1 MKLKYYLRGLG
12 IGILVTTVILSLAGI
27 GRKNMTDEEVIK
39 RAKELGMV
47 ESTLLSD
54 LADQAKADEVKPT
67 EPETSPQPE
76 ETLPPETTP
85 ETAPEQENDTE
96 QKTPAAQENGTEQET
111 ASGQENGTEQET
123 TSGQENDTEKE
134 TSPGQDN
141 NTEPEKATEP
151 ATTPT
156 PETPVSPEDGSS
168 DTPAGETFTLVIGR
182 GESSTTVSK
191 NLQKA
196 GIVEDAAVFDKF
208 LCNNGYDK
216 KIITGTYEIPYGA
229 SEEEIAKIITRK

>member
-12 IGILVTTVILSLAGI
+12 IGILITTVILSLAGI
-27 GRKNMTDEEVIK
+27 GRKNMTDEEVVK

-54 LADQAKADEVKPT
+54 LPDQTKAEEVRPT
-67 EPETSPQPE
+67 EPETSLLPETSEPETSPEPETSLQPETSEPETSEPEVSPEPE
-76 ETLPPETTP
+76 ETASTP
-85 ETAPEQENDTE
+85 ETPVAPEE
-96 QKTPAAQENGTEQET
+96 TPVA
-111 ASGQENGTEQET
+111 
-123 TSGQENDTEKE
+123 
-134 TSPGQDN
+134 
-141 NTEPEKATEP
+141 PE
-151 ATTPT
+151 
-156 PETPVSPEDGSS
+156 ETPVSPEDGNP
-168 DTPAGETFTLVIGR
+168 DTPAGETVTLVIGR

-191 NLQKA
+191 NLKKA
-196 GIVEDAAVFDKF
+196 GIVEDAAAFDRF

>member
-12 IGILVTTVILSLAGI
+12 IGILVTTVILSLAGV
-27 GRKNMTDEEVIK
+27 GRKNMTDEEVVK

-54 LADQAKADEVKPT
+54 LPDQTKTDEVRPT
-67 EPETSPQPE
+67 EPEISLQPE
-76 ETLPPETTP
+76 
-85 ETAPEQENDTE
+85 
-96 QKTPAAQENGTEQET
+96 
-111 ASGQENGTEQET
+111 
-123 TSGQENDTEKE
+123 TS
-134 TSPGQDN
+134 
-141 NTEPEKATEP
+141 EPEAGPE
-151 ATTPT
+151 AEESAST
-156 PETPVSPEDGSS
+156 PETPEAPEETPVAPEETPGSPEDGNP
-168 DTPAGETFTLVIGR
+168 DTPAGETVTLVIGR

-191 NLQKA
+191 NLKKA
-196 GIVEDAAVFDKF
+196 GIVEDAAAFDRF

>member
-12 IGILVTTVILSLAGI
+12 IGILVTTVILSLAGV
-27 GRKNMTDEEVIK
+27 GRKNMTDEEVVK

-54 LADQAKADEVKPT
+54 LPDQTKTDEVRPT
-67 EPETSPQPE
+67 EPEISLQPETSEPEESASTPKTPEAPE
-76 ETLPPETTP
+76 ETTTTP
-85 ETAPEQENDTE
+85 ETPAAPEETTTTPE
-96 QKTPAAQENGTEQET
+96 TPAAPEETTTTQET
-111 ASGQENGTEQET
+111 PTA
-123 TSGQENDTEKE
+123 
-134 TSPGQDN
+134 
-141 NTEPEKATEP
+141 PE
-151 ATTPT
+151 
-156 PETPVSPEDGSS
+156 ETPVSPEDGNP
-168 DTPAGETFTLVIGR
+168 DTPTGETVTLVIGR

-191 NLQKA
+191 NLKKA
-196 GIVEDAAVFDKF
+196 GIVEDAAAFDRF

>member
-12 IGILVTTVILSLAGI
+12 IGILVTTVILSLAGV
-27 GRKNMTDEEVIK
+27 GRKNMTDEEVVK

-54 LADQAKADEVKPT
+54 LPDQTKTDEVRPT
-67 EPETSPQPE
+67 EPEISLQPETSEPEAGPEPEESASTPETPEAPE
-76 ETLPPETTP
+76 ETPEAPKETP
-85 ETAPEQENDTE
+85 VAPE
-96 QKTPAAQENGTEQET
+96 
-111 ASGQENGTEQET
+111 
-123 TSGQENDTEKE
+123 
-134 TSPGQDN
+134 
-141 NTEPEKATEP
+141 
-151 ATTPT
+151 
-156 PETPVSPEDGSS
+156 ETPVSPEDGNP
-168 DTPAGETFTLVIGR
+168 DIPAGETVTLVIGR

-191 NLQKA
+191 NLKKA
-196 GIVEDAAVFDKF
+196 GIVEDAAAFDRF

>member
-12 IGILVTTVILSLAGI
+12 IGILITTVILSLAGI
-27 GRKNMTDEEVIK
+27 GRKNMTDEEVVK

-54 LADQAKADEVKPT
+54 LPDQTKAEEVRPT
-67 EPETSPQPE
+67 EPETSLQPETSEQESSAEPETSEPETLEPEVSPEPE
-76 ETLPPETTP
+76 ETASTP
-85 ETAPEQENDTE
+85 ETPAAPEE
-96 QKTPAAQENGTEQET
+96 TPVA
-111 ASGQENGTEQET
+111 
-123 TSGQENDTEKE
+123 
-134 TSPGQDN
+134 
-141 NTEPEKATEP
+141 PE
-151 ATTPT
+151 
-156 PETPVSPEDGSS
+156 ETPVSPEDGNP
-168 DTPAGETFTLVIGR
+168 DTPAGETVTLVIGR

-191 NLQKA
+191 NLKKA
-196 GIVEDAAVFDKF
+196 GIVEDAAAFDRF

>member
-12 IGILVTTVILSLAGI
+12 IGILITTVILSLAGI
-27 GRKNMTDEEVIK
+27 GRKNMTDEEVVK

-54 LADQAKADEVKPT
+54 LPDQTKAEEVRPT
-67 EPETSPQPE
+67 EPETLEPETSLQPETSEQENSAEPETSEPETSEPEVSPEPEESASTPETPVAPE
-76 ETLPPETTP
+76 ETPV
-85 ETAPEQENDTE
+85 APE
-96 QKTPAAQENGTEQET
+96 
-111 ASGQENGTEQET
+111 
-123 TSGQENDTEKE
+123 
-134 TSPGQDN
+134 
-141 NTEPEKATEP
+141 
-151 ATTPT
+151 
-156 PETPVSPEDGSS
+156 ETPVSPEDGNP
-168 DTPAGETFTLVIGR
+168 DTPAGETVTLVIGR

-191 NLQKA
+191 NLKKA
-196 GIVEDAAVFDKF
+196 GIVEDAAAFDRF

>member
-12 IGILVTTVILSLAGI
+12 IGILITTVILSLAGI
-27 GRKNMTDEEVIK
+27 GRKNMTDEEVVK

-54 LADQAKADEVKPT
+54 LPDQTKAEEVRPT
-67 EPETSPQPE
+67 EPETPEPETSLQPE
-76 ETLPPETTP
+76 TSEQEISAEPEAGPGPETSEPETLEPEVSSEPEESASTP
-85 ETAPEQENDTE
+85 ETPVAP
-96 QKTPAAQENGTEQET
+96 K
-111 ASGQENGTEQET
+111 
-123 TSGQENDTEKE
+123 
-134 TSPGQDN
+134 
-141 NTEPEKATEP
+141 
-151 ATTPT
+151 
-156 PETPVSPEDGSS
+156 ETPVSPEDGNP
-168 DTPAGETFTLVIGR
+168 DTPAGETVTLVIGR

-196 GIVEDAAVFDKF
+196 GIVEDAAAFDRF

>member
-12 IGILVTTVILSLAGI
+12 IGILVTTVILSLAGV
-27 GRKNMTDEEVIK
+27 GRKNMTDEEVVK

-54 LADQAKADEVKPT
+54 LPDQTKTDEVRPT
-67 EPETSPQPE
+67 EPEISLQPETSEPEAGPESEESASTPETPEAPE
-76 ETLPPETTP
+76 ETPVAPEETP
-85 ETAPEQENDTE
+85 EAPE
-96 QKTPAAQENGTEQET
+96 
-111 ASGQENGTEQET
+111 
-123 TSGQENDTEKE
+123 
-134 TSPGQDN
+134 
-141 NTEPEKATEP
+141 
-151 ATTPT
+151 
-156 PETPVSPEDGSS
+156 ETPVSPEDGNP
-168 DTPAGETFTLVIGR
+168 DIPAGETVTLVIGR

-191 NLQKA
+191 NLKKA
-196 GIVEDAAVFDKF
+196 GIVEDAAAFDRF

>member
-12 IGILVTTVILSLAGI
+12 IGILITTVILSLAGI
-27 GRKNMTDEEVIK
+27 GRKNMTDEEVVK

-54 LADQAKADEVKPT
+54 LPDQTKAEEVRPT
-67 EPETSPQPE
+67 EPETLEPETLEPETSEQETSLQPETSEQENSAEPETSEPETSEPEVSPEPE
-76 ETLPPETTP
+76 ETASTP
-85 ETAPEQENDTE
+85 ETPAAPEE
-96 QKTPAAQENGTEQET
+96 TPVA
-111 ASGQENGTEQET
+111 
-123 TSGQENDTEKE
+123 
-134 TSPGQDN
+134 
-141 NTEPEKATEP
+141 PE
-151 ATTPT
+151 
-156 PETPVSPEDGSS
+156 ETPVSPEDGNP
-168 DTPAGETFTLVIGR
+168 DTPAGKTVTLVIGR

-191 NLQKA
+191 NLKKA
-196 GIVEDAAVFDKF
+196 GIVEDAAAFDRF

>member
-12 IGILVTTVILSLAGI
+12 IGILVTTVILSLAGV
-27 GRKNMTDEEVIK
+27 GRKNMTDEEVVK

-54 LADQAKADEVKPT
+54 LPDQTKTDEVRPT
-67 EPETSPQPE
+67 EPETSLQPETSEPEPEESASTPETPEAPE
-76 ETLPPETTP
+76 ETPVASEETP
-85 ETAPEQENDTE
+85 EAPE
-96 QKTPAAQENGTEQET
+96 
-111 ASGQENGTEQET
+111 
-123 TSGQENDTEKE
+123 
-134 TSPGQDN
+134 
-141 NTEPEKATEP
+141 
-151 ATTPT
+151 
-156 PETPVSPEDGSS
+156 ETPVSPEDGNP
-168 DTPAGETFTLVIGR
+168 DTSAWETVTLVIGR

-191 NLQKA
+191 NLKKA
-196 GIVEDAAVFDKF
+196 GIVEDAAAFDRF

>member
-12 IGILVTTVILSLAGI
+12 IGILVTTVILSLAGV
-27 GRKNMTDEEVIK
+27 GRKNMTDEEVVK

-54 LADQAKADEVKPT
+54 LPDQTKTEEVRPT
-67 EPETSPQPE
+67 EPEISLQPE
-76 ETLPPETTP
+76 
-85 ETAPEQENDTE
+85 
-96 QKTPAAQENGTEQET
+96 
-111 ASGQENGTEQET
+111 
-123 TSGQENDTEKE
+123 TS
-134 TSPGQDN
+134 
-141 NTEPEKATEP
+141 EPEESAS
-151 ATTPT
+151 T
-156 PETPVSPEDGSS
+156 PETPAAPEETTTTQETPTASEETTTTQETPVAPEETSVSPEDGNP
-168 DTPAGETFTLVIGR
+168 DTPAGETVTLVIGR

-191 NLQKA
+191 NLKKA
-196 GIVEDAAVFDKF
+196 GIVEDAAAFDRF

>member
-12 IGILVTTVILSLAGI
+12 IGILVTTVILSLAGV
-27 GRKNMTDEEVIK
+27 GRKNMTDEEVVK

-54 LADQAKADEVKPT
+54 LPDQTKTDEVRPT
-67 EPETSPQPE
+67 EPEISLQPETSEPETGPELEESASTPETPAAPE
-76 ETLPPETTP
+76 ETTTTP
-85 ETAPEQENDTE
+85 ETPAAPEETTTTPE
-96 QKTPAAQENGTEQET
+96 TPAAPEET
-111 ASGQENGTEQET
+111 I
-123 TSGQENDTEKE
+123 
-134 TSPGQDN
+134 
-141 NTEPEKATEP
+141 
-151 ATTPT
+151 TTPET
-156 PETPVSPEDGSS
+156 PAAPEETPVSPEDGNP
-168 DTPAGETFTLVIGR
+168 DTPTGETVTLVIGR

-191 NLQKA
+191 NLKKA
-196 GIVEDAAVFDKF
+196 GIVEDAAAFDRF

>member
-12 IGILVTTVILSLAGI
+12 IGILITTVILSLAGI
-27 GRKNMTDEEVIK
+27 GRKNMTDEEVVK

-54 LADQAKADEVKPT
+54 LPDQTKAEEVRPT
-67 EPETSPQPE
+67 EPETSLQPE
-76 ETLPPETTP
+76 TSEQESSAEPETSEPETLEPEVSSEPEGSASTP
-85 ETAPEQENDTE
+85 ETPVAP
-96 QKTPAAQENGTEQET
+96 K
-111 ASGQENGTEQET
+111 
-123 TSGQENDTEKE
+123 
-134 TSPGQDN
+134 
-141 NTEPEKATEP
+141 
-151 ATTPT
+151 
-156 PETPVSPEDGSS
+156 ETPVSPEDGNP
-168 DTPAGETFTLVIGR
+168 DTPAGETVTLVIGR

-196 GIVEDAAVFDKF
+196 GIVEDAAAFDRF

>member
-12 IGILVTTVILSLAGI
+12 IGILVTTVILSLAGV
-27 GRKNMTDEEVIK
+27 GRKNMTDEEVVK

-54 LADQAKADEVKPT
+54 LPDQTKTDEVRPT
-67 EPETSPQPE
+67 EPEISLQPETSEPEESASTPETPVAPE
-76 ETLPPETTP
+76 ETPMAPEETP
-85 ETAPEQENDTE
+85 EAPEE
-96 QKTPAAQENGTEQET
+96 TPVA
-111 ASGQENGTEQET
+111 
-123 TSGQENDTEKE
+123 
-134 TSPGQDN
+134 
-141 NTEPEKATEP
+141 PE
-151 ATTPT
+151 
-156 PETPVSPEDGSS
+156 ETPVSPEDGNP
-168 DTPAGETFTLVIGR
+168 DIPAGETVTLVIGR

-191 NLQKA
+191 NLKKA
-196 GIVEDAAVFDKF
+196 GIVEDAAAFDRF

>member
-12 IGILVTTVILSLAGI
+12 IGILVTTVILSLAGV
-27 GRKNMTDEEVIK
+27 GRKNMTDEEAVK

-54 LADQAKADEVKPT
+54 LPDQTKTDEVRPT
-67 EPETSPQPE
+67 EPGISLQPETSEPE
-76 ETLPPETTP
+76 ESASTPETPEASEETTTTP
-85 ETAPEQENDTE
+85 ETPAAPEE
-96 QKTPAAQENGTEQET
+96 TPVA
-111 ASGQENGTEQET
+111 
-123 TSGQENDTEKE
+123 
-134 TSPGQDN
+134 
-141 NTEPEKATEP
+141 PE
-151 ATTPT
+151 
-156 PETPVSPEDGSS
+156 ETPVSPEDGNP
-168 DTPAGETFTLVIGR
+168 DIPAGETVTLVIGR

-191 NLQKA
+191 NLKKA
-196 GIVEDAAVFDKF
+196 GIVEDAAAFDRF

>member
-12 IGILVTTVILSLAGI
+12 IGILVTTVILSLASV
-27 GRKNMTDEEVIK
+27 GRKNMTYEEVVK

-54 LADQAKADEVKPT
+54 LPDQTKTDEVRPT
-67 EPETSPQPE
+67 EPEISLQPETSEPEESASTPETPEAPE
-76 ETLPPETTP
+76 ETPV
-85 ETAPEQENDTE
+85 APED
-96 QKTPAAQENGTEQET
+96 
-111 ASGQENGTEQET
+111 
-123 TSGQENDTEKE
+123 
-134 TSPGQDN
+134 
-141 NTEPEKATEP
+141 
-151 ATTPT
+151 
-156 PETPVSPEDGSS
+156 TPVSPEDGNP
-168 DTPAGETFTLVIGR
+168 DTPTGETVTLVIGR

-191 NLQKA
+191 NLKKA
-196 GIVEDAAVFDKF
+196 GIVEDAAAFDRF

>member
-12 IGILVTTVILSLAGI
+12 IGILITTVILGLAGI
-27 GRKNMTDEEVIK
+27 GRKNMTDEEVVK

-54 LADQAKADEVKPT
+54 LPDQTKAEEVRPT
-67 EPETSPQPE
+67 EPGTPEPEVSPEPETSLQPE
-76 ETLPPETTP
+76 TSEQENSAEPEAGPEPETSEPEVSPELEESASTP
-85 ETAPEQENDTE
+85 ETPVAPE
-96 QKTPAAQENGTEQET
+96 
-111 ASGQENGTEQET
+111 
-123 TSGQENDTEKE
+123 
-134 TSPGQDN
+134 
-141 NTEPEKATEP
+141 
-151 ATTPT
+151 
-156 PETPVSPEDGSS
+156 ETPVSPEDGNP
-168 DTPAGETFTLVIGR
+168 DTPAGETVTLVIGR

-191 NLQKA
+191 NLKKA
-196 GIVEDAAVFDKF
+196 GIVEDAAAFDRF

>member
-12 IGILVTTVILSLAGI
+12 IGILITTVILSLAGI
-27 GRKNMTDEEVIK
+27 GRKNMTDEEVVK

-54 LADQAKADEVKPT
+54 LPDQTKAEEVRPT
-67 EPETSPQPE
+67 EPEASLQPETSEQEISAKPEAGPEPETSEPEVSPEPE
-76 ETLPPETTP
+76 ETASTP
-85 ETAPEQENDTE
+85 ETPAAPEE
-96 QKTPAAQENGTEQET
+96 TPVA
-111 ASGQENGTEQET
+111 
-123 TSGQENDTEKE
+123 
-134 TSPGQDN
+134 
-141 NTEPEKATEP
+141 PE
-151 ATTPT
+151 
-156 PETPVSPEDGSS
+156 ETPVSPEDGNP
-168 DTPAGETFTLVIGR
+168 DTPAGETVTLVIGR

-191 NLQKA
+191 NLKKA
-196 GIVEDAAVFDKF
+196 GIVEDAAAFDRF

>member
-27 GRKNMTDEEVIK
+27 GRKNMTDEEVVK

-54 LADQAKADEVKPT
+54 LPDQTKTDNVRPT
-67 EPETSPQPE
+67 EPETSLQPETSEPEESASTPETPETPKETPVAPE
-76 ETLPPETTP
+76 ETPV
-85 ETAPEQENDTE
+85 APEE
-96 QKTPAAQENGTEQET
+96 TPVA
-111 ASGQENGTEQET
+111 
-123 TSGQENDTEKE
+123 
-134 TSPGQDN
+134 
-141 NTEPEKATEP
+141 PE
-151 ATTPT
+151 
-156 PETPVSPEDGSS
+156 ETPVSPEDGNP
-168 DTPAGETFTLVIGR
+168 DTSAGETVTLVIGR

-191 NLQKA
+191 NLKKA
-196 GIVEDAAVFDKF
+196 GIVEDAAAFDRF

>member
-12 IGILVTTVILSLAGI
+12 IGILITTVILSLAGI
-27 GRKNMTDEEVIK
+27 GRKNMTDEEVVK

-54 LADQAKADEVKPT
+54 LPDQTKAEEVRPT
-67 EPETSPQPE
+67 VPETSLQPETSEQENSAEPEAGPGPETSEPETLEPEAGAGPE
-76 ETLPPETTP
+76 ESASTP
-85 ETAPEQENDTE
+85 ETPVAPE
-96 QKTPAAQENGTEQET
+96 
-111 ASGQENGTEQET
+111 
-123 TSGQENDTEKE
+123 
-134 TSPGQDN
+134 
-141 NTEPEKATEP
+141 
-151 ATTPT
+151 
-156 PETPVSPEDGSS
+156 ETPVSPEDGNP
-168 DTPAGETFTLVIGR
+168 DTPAGETVTLVIGR

-191 NLQKA
+191 NLKKA
-196 GIVEDAAVFDKF
+196 GIVEDAAAFDRF

>member
-12 IGILVTTVILSLAGI
+12 IGILVTTVILSLAGV
-27 GRKNMTDEEVIK
+27 GRKNMTDEEVVK

-54 LADQAKADEVKPT
+54 LPDQTKTDEVRPT
-67 EPETSPQPE
+67 EPEISLQPETSEPEAGPEPEESASTPETPEAPE
-76 ETLPPETTP
+76 ETPVAPEETP
-85 ETAPEQENDTE
+85 EAPKETPVAPE
-96 QKTPAAQENGTEQET
+96 
-111 ASGQENGTEQET
+111 
-123 TSGQENDTEKE
+123 
-134 TSPGQDN
+134 
-141 NTEPEKATEP
+141 
-151 ATTPT
+151 
-156 PETPVSPEDGSS
+156 ETPVSPEDGNP
-168 DTPAGETFTLVIGR
+168 DVPAGETVTLVIGR

-191 NLQKA
+191 NLKRA
-196 GIVEDAAVFDKF
+196 GIVEDAAAFDRF

>member
-12 IGILVTTVILSLAGI
+12 IGILVTTVILSLAGV
-27 GRKNMTDEEVIK
+27 GRKNMTDEEVVK

-54 LADQAKADEVKPT
+54 LPDQTKTDEVRPT
-67 EPETSPQPE
+67 EPEISLQPETSEPEESASTPETPVAPE
-76 ETLPPETTP
+76 ETPVAPEETP
-85 ETAPEQENDTE
+85 EAPEE
-96 QKTPAAQENGTEQET
+96 TPEAPEET
-111 ASGQENGTEQET
+111 PVA
-123 TSGQENDTEKE
+123 
-134 TSPGQDN
+134 
-141 NTEPEKATEP
+141 PE
-151 ATTPT
+151 
-156 PETPVSPEDGSS
+156 ETPVSPEDGNP
-168 DTPAGETFTLVIGR
+168 DIPAGETVTLVIGR

-191 NLQKA
+191 NLKKA
-196 GIVEDAAVFDKF
+196 GIVEDAAAFDRF

>member
-12 IGILVTTVILSLAGI
+12 IGILITTVILSLAGI
-27 GRKNMTDEEVIK
+27 GRKNMTDEEVVK

-54 LADQAKADEVKPT
+54 LPDQTKAEEVRPT
-67 EPETSPQPE
+67 EPETSLQSETSEQENSAEPEAGAGPE
-76 ETLPPETTP
+76 ESASTP
-85 ETAPEQENDTE
+85 ETPVAPE
-96 QKTPAAQENGTEQET
+96 
-111 ASGQENGTEQET
+111 
-123 TSGQENDTEKE
+123 
-134 TSPGQDN
+134 
-141 NTEPEKATEP
+141 
-151 ATTPT
+151 
-156 PETPVSPEDGSS
+156 ETPVSPEDGNP
-168 DTPAGETFTLVIGR
+168 DTPAGETVTLVIGR

-191 NLQKA
+191 NLKKA
-196 GIVEDAAVFDKF
+196 GIVEDAAAFDRF

>member
-12 IGILVTTVILSLAGI
+12 IGILVTTVILSLAGV
-27 GRKNMTDEEVIK
+27 GRKNMTDEEVVK

-54 LADQAKADEVKPT
+54 LPDQTKTDEVRPT
-67 EPETSPQPE
+67 EPEISLQPE
-76 ETLPPETTP
+76 TSEPEESASTP
-85 ETAPEQENDTE
+85 ETPEAPE
-96 QKTPAAQENGTEQET
+96 
-111 ASGQENGTEQET
+111 
-123 TSGQENDTEKE
+123 
-134 TSPGQDN
+134 
-141 NTEPEKATEP
+141 
-151 ATTPT
+151 
-156 PETPVSPEDGSS
+156 ETPVSPEDGNP
-168 DTPAGETFTLVIGR
+168 DIPAGETVTLVIGR

-191 NLQKA
+191 NLKKV
-196 GIVEDAAVFDKF
+196 GIVEDAAAFDRF

>member
-12 IGILVTTVILSLAGI
+12 IGILITTVILSLAGI
-27 GRKNMTDEEVIK
+27 GRKNMTDEEIVK

-54 LADQAKADEVKPT
+54 LPDQTKAEEVRPT
-67 EPETSPQPE
+67 EPETSEPETSLQPETSEQENSAEPETSEPETSEPETSEPETSEPEVSPEPE
-76 ETLPPETTP
+76 ETASTP
-85 ETAPEQENDTE
+85 ETPVAPE
-96 QKTPAAQENGTEQET
+96 
-111 ASGQENGTEQET
+111 
-123 TSGQENDTEKE
+123 
-134 TSPGQDN
+134 
-141 NTEPEKATEP
+141 
-151 ATTPT
+151 
-156 PETPVSPEDGSS
+156 ETPVSPEDGNP
-168 DTPAGETFTLVIGR
+168 DTPAGETVTLVIGR

-191 NLQKA
+191 NLKKA
-196 GIVEDAAVFDKF
+196 GIVEDATAFDRF

>member
-12 IGILVTTVILSLAGI
+12 IGILVTTVILSLAGV
-27 GRKNMTDEEVIK
+27 GRKNMTDEEVVK

-54 LADQAKADEVKPT
+54 LPDQTKTDEVRPT
-67 EPETSPQPE
+67 EPEISLQPETSEPEESASTPETPVAPE
-76 ETLPPETTP
+76 ETSVAPKETP
-85 ETAPEQENDTE
+85 VAPE
-96 QKTPAAQENGTEQET
+96 
-111 ASGQENGTEQET
+111 
-123 TSGQENDTEKE
+123 E
-134 TSPGQDN
+134 TSVA
-141 NTEPEKATEP
+141 PEE
-151 ATTPT
+151 TPVS
-156 PETPVSPEDGSS
+156 PEETPVSPEDGNP
-168 DTPAGETFTLVIGR
+168 DTPAGETVTLVIGR

-191 NLQKA
+191 NLKKA
-196 GIVEDAAVFDKF
+196 GIVEDAAAFDRF

>member
-12 IGILVTTVILSLAGI
+12 IGILITTVILSLAGI
-27 GRKNMTDEEVIK
+27 GRKNMTDEEVVK

-54 LADQAKADEVKPT
+54 LPDQTKAEEVRPT
-67 EPETSPQPE
+67 EPETSLQPETSKQENSAEPEAGPGPE
-76 ETLPPETTP
+76 ETASTP
-85 ETAPEQENDTE
+85 ETPVAPEE
-96 QKTPAAQENGTEQET
+96 TPVA
-111 ASGQENGTEQET
+111 
-123 TSGQENDTEKE
+123 
-134 TSPGQDN
+134 
-141 NTEPEKATEP
+141 PE
-151 ATTPT
+151 
-156 PETPVSPEDGSS
+156 ETPVSPEDGNP
-168 DTPAGETFTLVIGR
+168 DTPAGETVTLVIGR

-191 NLQKA
+191 NLKKA
-196 GIVEDAAVFDKF
+196 GIVEDAAAFDRF